1 MSFYNYLHL
10 LYLLESWLLL
20 LESWLLYWTRLLL
33 EGGLLCRLRLLLEC
47 RLLLLEGWLLG
58 RSGLWMI
65 LLLWRLGI
73 LFGRLDWLL
82 GRLRL
87 GLLRPEV

>member
-47 RLLLLEGWLLG
+47 RLLLLEGWL
-58 RSGLWMI
+58 
-65 LLLWRLGI
+65 
-73 LFGRLDWLL
+73 FGGWTGFLV
-82 GRLRL
+82 G
-87 GLLRPEV
+87 